1 MIETG
6 VSFGNIHSFYDL
18 NLILAPFTPTPA
30 KPKLNYVEISGGN
43 GSLDLTEALGE
54 VKYHDR
60 EFSFTFTVHPLD
72 SMTFDEKVTQVS
84 NALNGK
90 RCKITLDRDA
100 EYFWDGRCAVNQY
113 KQDRRLNQIVITA
126 TVRPYKYKQE
136 VTQATFA
143 LSSDFQTVTLMNSRK
158 TAIPKITCTNDNTT
172 IIFGDSRYALS
183 AGTYTPPEICLVQG
197 ENTMQISGTGSI
209 TFEWQEGDL

>member
-6 VSFGNIHSFYDL
+6 VYFGDIHSFYDL
-18 NLILAPFTPTPA
+18 NLILAPFTPAPA

-54 VKYHDR
+54 VKYYDR

-72 SMTFDEKVTQVS
+72 RLTFDEKVTQVS

-90 RCKITLDRDA
+90 RCKITLDRDSD
-100 EYFWDGRCAVNQY
+100 YFWDGRCSVNQY
-113 KQDRRLNQIVITA
+113 KQDRNLKQIVITA
-126 TVRPYKYKQE
+126 TVSPYKYKQ
-136 VTQATFA
+136 
-143 LSSDFQTVTLMNSRK
+143 TVTVETFDLTDEPATITLTNSRK
-158 TAIPKITCTNDNTT
+158 TAVPTITCTDDNTT
-172 IIFGDSRYALS
+172 IVFGDSRFALS
-183 AGTYTPPEICLVQG
+183 AGTYKTPEICLVAG
-197 ENTMQISGTGSI
+197 ENTMQISGGGSI